1 MYRANISQKSN
12 PVETTPTKHTK
23 RTKDMVPNAISTRLP
38 RSINYPDTYHLE
50 KLEEMHIAICGGG
63 VIGCTLAYYLVNSPD
78 FKDDD
83 SVTVVEDVEV
93 AAAASG
99 NAGGFLAS
107 NWCEGEDI
115 DALCRLSFQLHE
127 ELATSLNGSKLYDYR
142 RVDTISCLV
151 STKRAGGVNDGI
163 PGWIRAKISGIVLQD
178 GSTVAADAVVLAM
191 GPWTFQA
198 LQEWAN
204 YPSIVPLEVFKI
216 HSIIVQ
222 PTTTFEPIVVF
233 GDIKSNPPR
242 DVEIVPRPDGT
253 VYACGPRV
261 AEALPPSASQVLP
274 SSHGITQ
281 ALADVSV
288 FTQTDFHDN
297 QVIAKQACYLPATK
311 DNIPVIGRVQDG
323 LFVATGH
330 YCWGILNATGTALA
344 MSELLLTGAAS
355 SLDLEPYSPCLI
367 DRKRNVLV
375 LAMHYCVENGYLQ
388 TAEKLQQEAGV
399 ALSKFEVVDNID
411 LLRIEFEDFYE
422 LKFGK
427 KPKLVRRTSGDEEKA
442 KASQFN
448 EKKAAVEKRN
458 KRNSYASPHM
468 PTEARVENN
477 AALKAVQTSIGST
490 ATTSAAPS

>member
-1 MYRANISQKSN
+1 
-12 PVETTPTKHTK
+12 
-23 RTKDMVPNAISTRLP
+23 
-38 RSINYPDTYHLE
+38 
-50 KLEEMHIAICGGG
+50 MHIAICGGG

-142 RVDTISCLV
+142 RVDTILCLV

-163 PGWIRAKISGIVLQD
+163 PGWIRAKVVESHSIGSTASNAQLHPRKFTNTMMQLAIQSGKAHLVHGSVQGLVSRHSKISGIVLQD

-288 FTQTDFHDN
+288 FTQTDFHGN

-355 SLDLEPYSPCLI
+355 SLDLEPYSP
-367 DRKRNVLV
+367 
-375 LAMHYCVENGYLQ
+375 
-388 TAEKLQQEAGV
+388 
-399 ALSKFEVVDNID
+399 
-411 LLRIEFEDFYE
+411 
-422 LKFGK
+422 
-427 KPKLVRRTSGDEEKA
+427 VR
-442 KASQFN
+442 
-448 EKKAAVEKRN
+448 
-458 KRNSYASPHM
+458 H
-468 PTEARVENN
+468 
-477 AALKAVQTSIGST
+477 
-490 ATTSAAPS
+490 TTMYK